1 MRLVRDQEVVG
12 SNPIFPTIFILFEQE
27 NLFLFQTKTGILN
40 RRMEESVKRSPFEKR
55 IHEID
60 FLRGLLMVLVVLDH
74 VFNLLMSFNKGWA
87 GGSETI
93 LAGEGIQP
101 FVTIYKVA
109 AFYWTNPAR
118 YVVRW
123 LCLATFCFV
132 SGISCAFSR
141 NNWKRAGQ
149 MIGLWFFILVFSNI
163 GQSLITHYNLDLG
176 IATARVDFNI
186 IGVLAWSTL
195 AYCFVQDKSW
205 KALLVVAIVGL
216 AIHPICVLLSW
227 TEWGQSPDTYAIP
240 LWKPTYTAEGYGPY
254 RQADFMPLFP
264 YISFFFG
271 GAILS
276 KFTYSVH
283 KESYFKRHEW
293 ERPICFLG
301 RHSLIVYIS
310 HFLILIGIFSLVG
323 LFIK

>member
-74 VFNLLMSFNKGWA
+74 VFNLLMSFNKVWA
-87 GGSETI
+87 GGSEAI
-93 LAGEGIQP
+93 LAGEGVQP

>member
-1 MRLVRDQEVVG
+1 MG

-87 GGSETI
+87 GGSEAI